1 MTMNSIYTISDPAMN
16 RPPRAWLIGIVTS
29 LCIGFIGAHA
39 AHADAVT
46 DWNAIMEATVMEA
59 TPDPFLQ
66 VRSATITQV
75 AVFEAVN
82 AIVGDY
88 EPYRG
93 GITAPQGA
101 SPEAAAIA
109 AAHRALA
116 ALHPAS
122 ASKLDAL
129 RATSLAAIPNGQA
142 KNDGITVGEAAAH
155 AILALRAD
163 DGSSTVVPYPPG
175 TEPGDYQPTAPDF
188 TPAFRPG
195 LGKVATFG
203 IKSGAQFRLGP
214 PPALHS
220 GKYARDYNEVKR
232 VGALDSTERSQYR
245 TEVARFYAATDAVPL
260 YNLAARQVSEA
271 QGKSLSENARIFA
284 LLTMAIFD
292 AAVAVFDSKYFYNF
306 WRPVTAIQ
314 AGDTDGN
321 RKTDPDPHWQPLVFT
336 PPFPSYPAGHGGF
349 GAAAR
354 RVLEHVF
361 GPDGHAITLTNP
373 SVPGVGLHYT
383 SWEQIHNDVDDARI
397 FGGVHYRFDQEA
409 AARQGRR
416 VGAYILRHTLRPV
429 HGCDD
434 DFSLNEYAGAR

>member
-1 MTMNSIYTISDPAMN
+1 MNAVCATSPSATNQQPK
-16 RPPRAWLIGIVTS
+16 AWLIGKRLGGVVLAT
-29 LCIGFIGAHA
+29 LVLLGVRA

-46 DWNAIMEATVMEA
+46 DWNAIMEATVLKA

-88 EPYRG
+88 EPYLG
-93 GITAPQGA
+93 GITAPPGA

-109 AAHRALA
+109 AAHRALV

-122 ASKLDAL
+122 APALDAL
-129 RATSLAAIPNGQA
+129 RATALAAIPNGQA
-142 KNDGITVGEAAAH
+142 KKDGIAVGKAAAQ
-155 AILALRAD
+155 AILALRAN
-163 DGSSTVVPYPPG
+163 DGSSTVVPYTPG
-175 TEPGDYQPTAPDF
+175 TGPGDWQPTPPDF
-188 TPAFRPG
+188 TPALRPG
-195 LGKVATFG
+195 LGNVATFG
-203 IKSGAQFRLGP
+203 IEQGAQFRVGP

-220 GKYARDYNEVKR
+220 GTYARDYNEVKA
-232 VGALDSTERSQYR
+232 VGDVHSTERPRDR
-245 TEVARFYAATDAVPL
+245 TDISRFYEVTDAVPL
-260 YNLAARQVSEA
+260 YNPAARQVSQA
-271 QGKSLSENARIFA
+271 QGKTLSQNARIFA

-292 AAVAVFDSKYFYNF
+292 AAIAVFDSKYFYNF
-306 WRPVTAIQ
+306 WRPVTAIR
-314 AGDTDGN
+314 AGDTDAN
-321 RKTDPDPHWQPLVFT
+321 RQTERDPHWQSLVFT

-361 GPDGHAITLTNP
+361 GPDGHSITLTNP
-373 SVPGVGLHYT
+373 LLPDVVLHYT
-383 SWEQIHNDVDDARI
+383 SWEQITDDVTDARI
-397 FGGVHYRFDQEA
+397 FGGVHYRFDMEA

-416 VGAYILRHTLRPV
+416 VGAYILRHKLRPV

-434 DFSLNEYAGAR
+434 FSVHN